1 MNADLELN
9 QLTLT
14 GAISLLTYLQYAQ
27 FQQQALEAGAI
38 AATLCNMLSQLNQQY
53 PGLAAGY
60 GWQEISTPALHSP
73 AMDQPARTIA
83 HSQAA

>member
-1 MNADLELN
+1 MDTHHDLD

-27 FQQQALEAGAI
+27 FQNRALEPGAI
-38 AATLCNMLSQLNQQY
+38 AATLCEMLSQLNQQY
-53 PGLAAGY
+53 PDLAADY
-60 GWQEISTPALHSP
+60 GWQEINPPVANTP
-73 AMDQPARTIA
+73 MVKQPTRPMA

>member
-1 MNADLELN
+1 MDAYCDLD

-27 FQQQALEAGAI
+27 FQQQALDAGAI
-38 AATLCNMLSQLNQQY
+38 AATLCQMLSQINQQC
-53 PGLAAGY
+53 PGLVAGY
-60 GWQEISTPALHSP
+60 GWQEISTPAIHTP
-73 AMDQPARTIA
+73 AMDQPARTIS